1 MKKVKL
7 VILSLFSL
15 SLAQTASAQQWAVAV
30 NAADMVSL
38 GTISAEGSVS
48 VGQHAT
54 INAVAKVNPWTF
66 NKNRP
71 EQFQSRQQT
80 YSIGARWWPW
90 NVYSGWWMAGR
101 AQYQQYNR
109 GGLRVLEVMNGRS
122 RVGARDDEMLN
133 QVRHDEMLNQVQH
146 DGGSRV
152 EPGMTEEGDAYG
164 LSLGAGY
171 SLMLG
176 KHVNIDFGLE
186 VWGGRTIYTVYACPT
201 CGKVTE
207 SGKKWF
213 FLPNDLVLS
222 FQWVF

>member
-1 MKKVKL
+1 MKTAKL
-7 VILSLFSL
+7 VIISLLFFVQ
-15 SLAQTASAQQWAVAV
+15 AQTASAQRWAVAV

-66 NKNRP
+66 KNGSP
-71 EQFQSRQQT
+71 DQFQNRQQT

-101 AQYQQYNR
+101 AQYQEYNR
-109 GGLRVLEVMNGRS
+109 GGIRS
-122 RVGARDDEMLN
+122 S
-133 QVRHDEMLNQVQH
+133 Q
-146 DGGSRV
+146 
-152 EPGMTEEGDAYG
+152 TEEGDAYG

-186 VWGGRTIYTVYACPT
+186 VWGGRSTYTVYACPT

>member
-7 VILSLFSL
+7 IILSLFSL
-15 SLAQTASAQQWAVAV
+15 ALAQTASAQQWAVAV

-54 INAVAKVNPWTF
+54 INAVTKVNPWTF

-71 EQFQSRQQT
+71 EQFQNRQQT

-101 AQYQQYNR
+101 VQYQQYNR
-109 GGLRVLEVMNGRS
+109 GGLRVLEVMNG
-122 RVGARDDEMLN
+122 
-133 QVRHDEMLNQVQH
+133 MLNQVQH

-176 KHVNIDFGLE
+176 KHVNLDFGLE

>member
-1 MKKVKL
+1 MVKKVKL
-7 VILSLFSL
+7 VILLFSL
-15 SLAQTASAQQWAVAV
+15 FSLAQTASAQQWAVAV

-71 EQFQSRQQT
+71 EQFQNRQQT

-101 AQYQQYNR
+101 AQYQEYNR
-109 GGLRVLEVMNGRS
+109 GGSRVLSVMTGLR
-122 RVGARDDEMLN
+122 G
-133 QVRHDEMLNQVQH
+133 
-146 DGGSRV
+146 
-152 EPGMTEEGDAYG
+152 EPAMTEEGDAYG

>member
-1 MKKVKL
+1 MKTAKL
-7 VILSLFSL
+7 VILSFLFFA
-15 SLAQTASAQQWAVAV
+15 LAQTASAQQWAVAV

-71 EQFQSRQQT
+71 EQFQNRQQT

-109 GGLRVLEVMNGRS
+109 GGLRVLGVMNGRS
-122 RVGARDDEMLN
+122 RVEPGMT
-133 QVRHDEMLNQVQH
+133 Q
-146 DGGSRV
+146 

-171 SLMLG
+171 SLMRG

-207 SGKKWF
+207 GGKKWF

>member
-1 MKKVKL
+1 MKTVKL
-7 VILSLFSL
+7 FIISFLFFAM
-15 SLAQTASAQQWAVAV
+15 AQNASAQQWSVSV

-71 EQFQSRQQT
+71 EQFQNRQQT

-109 GGLRVLEVMNGRS
+109 GGLRVLEVMNER
-122 RVGARDDEMLN
+122 
-133 QVRHDEMLNQVQH
+133 
-146 DGGSRV
+146 SRV

-176 KHVNIDFGLE
+176 KHVNIDFGFE

>member
-1 MKKVKL
+1 MKTAKL
-7 VILSLFSL
+7 VILSFLFFAM
-15 SLAQTASAQQWAVAV
+15 AQTASAQQWAVAV

-71 EQFQSRQQT
+71 EQFQNRQQT

-109 GGLRVLEVMNGRS
+109 GGFRVLEVMNGMP
-122 RVGARDDEMLN
+122 D
-133 QVRHDEMLNQVQH
+133 QVRHD
-146 DGGSRV
+146 GR
-152 EPGMTEEGDAYG
+152 MTEEGDAYG

>member
-1 MKKVKL
+1 MKTAKL
-7 VILSLFSL
+7 VILSFLFFA
-15 SLAQTASAQQWAVAV
+15 LAQTASAQQWAVAV

-71 EQFQSRQQT
+71 EQFQNRQQT

-109 GGLRVLEVMNGRS
+109 GGLRVLEVMNGMP
-122 RVGARDDEMLN
+122 D

-146 DGGSRV
+146 V
-152 EPGMTEEGDAYG
+152 KPGMTEEGDAYG
-164 LSLGAGY
+164 ISIGAGY

>member
-1 MKKVKL
+1 MEKVKL
-7 VILSLFSL
+7 IILSLFSL
-15 SLAQTASAQQWAVAV
+15 ALAQTASAQQWAVAV

-71 EQFQSRQQT
+71 EQFQNRQQT

-101 AQYQQYNR
+101 VQYQQYNR
-109 GGLRVLEVMNGRS
+109 GGLRVLSAMNG
-122 RVGARDDEMLN
+122 
-133 QVRHDEMLNQVQH
+133 MLNQVQH

-152 EPGMTEEGDAYG
+152 EPGMTQEPGMTEEGNAYG

>member
-1 MKKVKL
+1 MKTAKL
-7 VILSLFSL
+7 VILSFLFFAM
-15 SLAQTASAQQWAVAV
+15 AQTASAQQWAVAV

-71 EQFQSRQQT
+71 EQFQNRQQT

-109 GGLRVLEVMNGRS
+109 GGSQVLNAATSWGT
-122 RVGARDDEMLN
+122 
-133 QVRHDEMLNQVQH
+133 
-146 DGGSRV
+146 RV

>member
-1 MKKVKL
+1 MKTVKL
-7 VILSLFSL
+7 VILSILLL
-15 SLAQTASAQQWAVAV
+15 SWAQTASAQQWAVAV

-71 EQFQSRQQT
+71 EQFQNRQQT

-109 GGLRVLEVMNGRS
+109 GGSQVLNAATS
-122 RVGARDDEMLN
+122 W
-133 QVRHDEMLNQVQH
+133 
-146 DGGSRV
+146 GSRG

>member
-71 EQFQSRQQT
+71 EQFQNRQQT

-109 GGLRVLEVMNGRS
+109 GGLRVLGVMNGMS
-122 RVGARDDEMLN
+122 D
-133 QVRHDEMLNQVQH
+133 QVRHD
-146 DGGSRV
+146 GRTGSRV